1 VTDIRWD
8 TFAGKASSL
17 RDRAV
22 RSLSVDLVF
31 VDGEF
36 ERGDAEELDYVHPGD
51 GSSLGARRLAS
62 PARIDA
68 AVESASR
75 AWRSWWASDPAGR
88 REVLLA
94 VAAAIR
100 ESTAELGALV
110 TLEMGMPV
118 KSAIAAA
125 TQAAEWFSYYAG
137 LTDKLAGDS
146 PRVGPAGRVLDYVER
161 VPHGVVGAIIP
172 WNGPVM
178 AAALKVAPALAAGNA
193 VVLKPSELAPF
204 STIALARIAYRAG
217 LPAGLLNVV
226 ASGAD
231 GGARLAQHPDVG
243 LVSFTGGNVAGA
255 AVATAAAA
263 RNARAVLELG
273 GKSASVVFEDADIA
287 RTARLSL
294 LLGAVQNSGQG
305 CFLPTRVLVQ
315 RGVYEEFLEGIIAAA
330 GGIRIGDPFA
340 ADTQMGPVVNAA
352 AKARIAGVI
361 DSASVG
367 ARLVVGGGT
376 PAGLEQG
383 SYLEPTV
390 LADVS
395 PDSALAQEEVFGPV
409 VAVLPFDDEDQAV
422 EIANGTRYGLAGYVW
437 TENLRRAHR
446 VASRLE
452 AGNVTVNGMSAL
464 PPALAFNGWKTSGL
478 GVEGGPAGLAEFQ
491 RAKNVYVQL

>member
-1 VTDIRWD
+1 MTEIRLSD
-8 TFAGKASSL
+8 AAALCERAAARLPAG
-17 RDRAV
+17 
-22 RSLSVDLVF
+22 LVF
-31 VDGEF
+31 VDGALD
-36 ERGDAEELDYVHPGD
+36 RGDAEEVEYTHPGD
-51 GSSLGARRLAS
+51 GSSLGRCRLGS
-62 PARIDA
+62 PALIDT
-68 AVESASR
+68 AVESAAR
-75 AWRSWWASDPAGR
+75 AWRSWWASDPAAR

-100 ESTAELGALV
+100 AATADLGALV
-110 TLEMGMPV
+110 SLEMGMPV
-118 KSAIAAA
+118 KTAIAAA
-125 TQAAEWFSYYAG
+125 AQAAEWFSFYAG
-137 LTDKLAGDS
+137 LTDKLTGDS
-146 PRVGPAGRVLDYVER
+146 PRVGPPGRVLDYVER

-204 STIALARIAYRAG
+204 STVELARIACRAG

-226 ASGAD
+226 GSGAA
-231 GGARLAQHPDVG
+231 GGARLAQHPEVG
-243 LVSFTGGNVAGA
+243 LVSFTGGNTAGA

-273 GKSASVVFEDADIA
+273 GKSASLVFDDADIA

-315 RGVYEEFLEGIIAAA
+315 RGVYDEFLAAMAAAA

-352 AKARIAGVI
+352 AKARITGVVAA
-361 DSASVG
+361 ASG
-367 ARLVVGGGT
+367 RLVTGGGT
-376 PAGLEQG
+376 PAGLSDG

-390 LADVS
+390 LADVA

-409 VAVLPFDDEDQAV
+409 VAVLPFADEDEAV
-422 EIANGTRYGLAGYVW
+422 ELANGTRYGLAGYVW

-446 VASRLE
+446 IASRLE
-452 AGNVTVNGMSAL
+452 AGNITVNGMSAL
-464 PPALAFNGWKTSGL
+464 PPALAFNGWKASGL
-478 GVEGGPAGLAEFQ
+478 GVEGGQAGLAEFQ
-491 RAKNVYVQL
+491 RTKNVYVQL